1 MFDLNITE
9 GIYLYLHDFMH
20 CDATTWLTEKTIC
33 AIIQSANLVESVQ
46 YIPKSLTADNG
57 Q

>member
-1 MFDLNITE
+1 MFDLNLSE
-9 GIYLYLHDFMH
+9 GIYLYLHDFLH
-20 CDATTWLTEKTIC
+20 CDASTWLAEKTVC